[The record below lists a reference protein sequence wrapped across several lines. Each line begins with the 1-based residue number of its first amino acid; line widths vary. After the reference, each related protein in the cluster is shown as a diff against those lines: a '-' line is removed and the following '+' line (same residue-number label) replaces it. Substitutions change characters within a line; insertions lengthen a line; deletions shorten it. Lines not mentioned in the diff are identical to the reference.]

1 MGGHDSPEAIKNETR
16 TYLLVFAA
24 LAVLTVITVAVSYL
38 ELNTTQA
45 VAVALVI
52 ASVKG
57 SLVAAFF
64 MHLISEEKFIYAVL
78 ILTLIFFVALFV
90 LPMGTYAGAVGDQHL
105 MEGAQI
111 RETPAAEE
119 HH

>member
-1 MGGHDSPEAIKNETR
+1 MGAHDSPEEIKKETR

-38 ELNTTQA
+38 DANHTQA
-45 VAVALVI
+45 VIIALVI
-52 ASVKG
+52 ATAKG

-78 ILTLIFFVALFV
+78 VLTMIFFLALFA
-90 LPMGTYAGAVGDQHL
+90 LPIGTYAGAVGDQFH
-105 MEGAQI
+105 MDGA
-111 RETPAAEE
+111 EPPAAEE

>member
-1 MGGHDSPEAIKNETR
+1 MGAHNSPEDIKKETR

-38 ELNTTQA
+38 DLSTPQA
-45 VAVALVI
+45 VVVALVI
-52 ASVKG
+52 ASIKG

-64 MHLISEEKFIYAVL
+64 MHLISEERFIYAVL
-78 ILTLIFFVALFV
+78 ALTMIFFVAIFL
-90 LPMGTYAGAVGDQHL
+90 LPIGTYADAVGDHFV
-105 MEGAQI
+105 MDGVES
-111 RETPAAEE
+111 AAGEE

>member
-1 MGGHDSPEAIKNETR
+1 MGAHNSPEDIKKETR

-38 ELNTTQA
+38 DLSTPQA
-45 VAVALVI
+45 VVVALAI
-52 ASVKG
+52 ATVKG

-78 ILTLIFFVALFV
+78 ALTMIFFVAIFV
-90 LPMGTYAGAVGDQHL
+90 LPIGTYADAFGEHFVMDGV
-105 MEGAQI
+105 ES
-111 RETPAAEE
+111 AAGEE